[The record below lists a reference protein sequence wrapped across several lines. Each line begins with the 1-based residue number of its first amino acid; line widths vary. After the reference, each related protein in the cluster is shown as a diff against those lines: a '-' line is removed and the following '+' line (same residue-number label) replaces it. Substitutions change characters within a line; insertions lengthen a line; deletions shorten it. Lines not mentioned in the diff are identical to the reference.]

1 MRTVAVIQARMG
13 STRLP
18 GKILMELG
26 GKQVLLHVIDRV
38 HQAGVFDEVVV
49 ATTLRVIDD
58 EAADLAGLHGATVIR
73 GDENDV
79 LSRYGLAA
87 KATHADAIM
96 RITSDCPLIDPD
108 VLYDM
113 AKRYQVGDAA
123 LVTNARVRSY
133 PRGLDAE
140 LFSRAALEAM
150 LTDAHQSSE
159 REHVTPFLY
168 AHPERFAIV
177 DHIADTD
184 HSDLRL
190 TLDTQEDFELLQL
203 VFQATLHPERLRLH
217 DVLALLQAN
226 PGWRTINAHIEQ
238 KKV

>member
-1 MRTVAVIQARMG
+1 MRIVAVIQARMG

-18 GKILMELG
+18 GKILRMLG

-38 HQAGVFDEVVV
+38 CQSGVFDEVAV
-49 ATTLRVIDD
+49 ATTDREIDD
-58 EAADLAGLHGATVIR
+58 EAAELAILHGVTVIR

-87 KATHADAIM
+87 EATNADAIM
-96 RITSDCPLIDPD
+96 RITADCPLIDPD

-113 AKRYQVGDAA
+113 VKRYQMGDAA
-123 LVTNARVRSY
+123 LVTNARIRSY

-140 LFSRAALEAM
+140 LFSRVALDAM
-150 LTDAHQSSE
+150 LADAHRPSE

-190 TLDTQEDFELLQL
+190 TLDTPEDFEFLRLIFGTAQYPEQL
-203 VFQATLHPERLRLH
+203 RLRE
-217 DVLALLQAN
+217 VLALLQTHPA
-226 PGWRTINAHIEQ
+226 WRTINAHIEQ
-238 KKV
+238 KKA